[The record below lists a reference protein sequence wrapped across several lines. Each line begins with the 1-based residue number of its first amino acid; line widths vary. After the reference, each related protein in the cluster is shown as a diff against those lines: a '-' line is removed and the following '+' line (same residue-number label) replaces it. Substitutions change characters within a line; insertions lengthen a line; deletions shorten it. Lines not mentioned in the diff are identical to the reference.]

1 MEMNSLSDK
10 QRLLVYLS
18 AISVTALII
27 VRFMWGMTEML
38 SIAMFMIIILLIT
51 QSIWLSEA
59 YVKNK
64 VRLASLLLISSA
76 YFFYPFWQPLVLAL
90 LIKQFPELSHFIGE
104 DYSSPGGAFGFF
116 FVLIGIFIVNYFMR
130 DTSAMKQHETPLEK
144 EFPEQNYKARLQKFC
159 EVLRDDLRSLDVET
173 QWSPMNFTPLDAE
186 VEVRSES
193 RRVKKVTDLLTAIK
207 KTPKTDRTFL
217 VLGDSGS
224 GKSVALRKLC
234 RDLLEEVDKTG
245 KVPLYINLREWEIKK
260 EWSEQNPPT
269 VQQLYDF
276 MLKNLQERLDIFG
289 NDFLDTYFK
298 RMFEHGRLFIVLDS
312 FDEIPAVLDTPE
324 GSWLID
330 KLSDVIYKFL
340 AGAHESRGILSS
352 RIFRKPTDKFQ
363 TKTRLEIRPFSEIKI
378 RQTLEKS
385 FSTEKK
391 ELIQKLFKERQDLMP
406 VARNPFSAALISN
419 YARNNDNALPQ
430 NQAELYISYIE
441 HQLNVRSC
449 QERIVKRGLTVE
461 KIIETAEAIADLMF
475 QDSQLGLGAP
485 LEELACRL
493 PEFAIKE
500 VVEVLCYARLG
511 RLGAGDDNMFSFAHR
526 RFNEYFVSRQLI
538 KHPERVPRESIPTN
552 SRWRDALVLY
562 CEVVEEEKAREIADY
577 CWSEIKL
584 ILSEQLNM
592 ADPRYLRAVHSLRFL
607 KEAFRAR
614 TTCLSNFREEL
625 ADFIEHQI
633 ENAKD
638 LLSKK
643 LAVEAVGLLEESRI
657 DSAVTKALAIK
668 SDWIRETAFKA
679 CRHLSEL
686 SEILE
691 IRLHQYLES
700 SVDYCHLWKHKDEM
714 LFPLSLSNAFVS
726 LYRMI
731 LFKWW
736 QLIFIFVL
744 MLGLFITEP
753 FIVMLATILTIF
765 MYFFPFVGVKN
776 TFTICKLE
784 LFKYIV
790 IVTNLVMIV
799 LFVTRLSKSYHSQFD
814 EAFTNYSGLLHIS
827 DLAFSINIVL
837 STILLLSL
845 FNNSLVLILK
855 LIKGYLPKQF
865 VSIVFFTTLRVINI
879 AIFLLIKSFIL
890 FVMAAVLVIT
900 FGNSLTSLLEKILI
914 NSSIFYFI
922 LQYPLISYILSFVT
936 IAISLNNFV
945 VRIYILL
952 ILHIINFKDILNFK
966 KMLKKISHSPRINRA
981 TIAKHFYKFKL
992 PKNRLK
998 FVRAIQTQGII
1009 ATGSWSDNTL
1019 PNVNDDEASTL
1030 LAQLEEKWLGLDR

>member
-1 MEMNSLSDK
+1 MNLLSDK

-18 AISVTALII
+18 VIFLITLVF

-38 SIAMFMIIILLIT
+38 TVAMFMVIILLLT
-51 QSIWLSEA
+51 KSIWVSDA
-59 YVKNK
+59 YVKAQ
-64 VRLASLLLISSA
+64 VRIISLLLISSI
-76 YFFYPFWQPLVLAL
+76 YFSYPFWQPLVLAL
-90 LIKQFPELSHFIGE
+90 FIKYFPELSYFMPP
-104 DYSSPGGAFGFF
+104 DYASPGGVFGFLS
-116 FVLIGIFIVNYFMR
+116 VLAGIFIVNYFTR
-130 DTSAMKQHETPLEK
+130 DTSAMKQHGTPLEK
-144 EFPEQNYKARLQKFC
+144 EFPEQDYKARLQKFR
-159 EVLRDDLRSLDVET
+159 EVLRDDLRNLDMET

-186 VEVRSES
+186 VEVRSED
-193 RRVKKVTDLLTAIK
+193 RRVKKITDLLTAIK
-207 KTPKTDRTFL
+207 KAPKTDRTFL
-217 VLGDSGS
+217 VLGDPGS

-234 RDLLEEVDKTG
+234 RDLLEEVEKTG
-245 KVPLYINLREWEIKK
+245 KVPLYINLREWEIEQ

-269 VQQLYDF
+269 VPQLYDF
-276 MLKNLQERLDIFG
+276 VLKNLQERLDIFG

-330 KLSDVIYKFL
+330 KLSEVIHKFL
-340 AGAHESRGILSS
+340 AGMHGSRGILSS

-385 FSTEKK
+385 FSTEK
-391 ELIQKLFKERQDLMP
+391 EALIQKLFKERQDLMP

-461 KIIETAEAIADLMF
+461 KIIATAEAIADLMF
-475 QDSQLGLGAP
+475 RDSRLGLGAP
-485 LEELACRL
+485 LGELARRL

-538 KHPERVPRESIPTN
+538 KQPERVPRESIPTD

-584 ILSEQLNM
+584 IFSEQLNM

-614 TTCLSNFREEL
+614 TVCLSNFREEL

-668 SDWIRETAFKA
+668 SGWIRETAFKA
-679 CRHLSEL
+679 CRHLSKL
-686 SEILE
+686 SEELE
-691 IRLHQYLES
+691 NRLREYLLF
-700 SVDYCHLWKHKDEM
+700 SVDDCQLWKHKNEI
-714 LFPLSLSNAFVS
+714 LFSLSLSDAFSS
-726 LYRMI
+726 LYY
-731 LFKWW
+731 
-736 QLIFIFVL
+736 
-744 MLGLFITEP
+744 
-753 FIVMLATILTIF
+753 A
-765 MYFFPFVGVKN
+765 
-776 TFTICKLE
+776 
-784 LFKYIV
+784 
-790 IVTNLVMIV
+790 V
-799 LFVTRLSKSYHSQFD
+799 LFRWRKLV
-814 EAFTNYSGLLHIS
+814 I
-827 DLAFSINIVL
+827 FS
-837 STILLLSL
+837 
-845 FNNSLVLILK
+845 FLVLILFIVHPS
-855 LIKGYLPKQF
+855 LVISAIMATSIIVIVVIFDFTAFNFSMP
-865 VSIVFFTTLRVINI
+865 VSIALASVEKYIMVRGCKFWLLKFS
-879 AIFLLIKSFIL
+879 FLLLSVLILSIAVLLGLILLLGLIYLSGDIQKLTIELELGELSIDYVLYVSVSVAIMWILLPYYLFLLRKLFAGYTVKRIL
-890 FVMAAVLVIT
+890 FK
-900 FGNSLTSLLEKILI
+900 G
-914 NSSIFYFI
+914 
-922 LQYPLISYILSFVT
+922 
-936 IAISLNNFV
+936 
-945 VRIYILL
+945 ILL
-952 ILHIINFKDILNFK
+952 IIFLYIVGIMVQSLDTVMVEKIGYDLSEIGMLVIFVSTIYLLYISLFNTSLNYK
-966 KMLKKISHSPRINRA
+966 KALKEISHSTTMDRKI
-981 TIAKHFYKFKL
+981 IAKYFHKRKFSQT
-992 PKNRLK
+992 RLK
-998 FVRAIQTQGII
+998 FVKAIQTQGII
-1009 ATGSWSDNTL
+1009 ATGSWPDNLL
-1019 PNVNDDEASTL
+1019 PNVDDDEASTL
-1030 LAQLEEKWLGLDR
+1030 LAQLEEKWLGLE